1 MTNMERVQKGG
12 FLLLGFLL
20 GSVGPLWDSLFNG
33 LLIALTFLAF
43 LGSRSAREG
52 WKAGKVYIGAN
63 VAFLL
68 YFALHTTVVV
78 GGGRMEG
85 NPTYSLFEALLLGF
99 VLIPVY
105 VSALREWMTPR
116 LLRAFLAVFCAGNVC
131 LQCYVC
137 YDMIGFWFLTDLKSA
152 LKVLIFTRFGDN
164 REVLGSVYL
173 IEMRAM
179 GMAVAALFAY
189 FFAFRAGRW
198 WKRMVFGGMFLLS
211 LAFLVFTVTKSA
223 LLGFAMGFAL
233 LNVYLFRLSHWRTRV
248 GMVVLVA
255 VLVAGSAVS
264 VKRVEKF
271 GQRVEEVKQ
280 DLRNMREGNYDGR
293 TIGPR
298 IAIFKAI
305 FDHVDEFAL
314 WGEGVYSKER
324 IHKWFAEAEDEITVY
339 FSSQNAF
346 LQYWIQGGLF
356 GLALV
361 VYLFVAPVARNWR
374 RSGFPWLV
382 VSVTAVFF
390 VVSNTCVTLSK
401 MNGRPLILFFLAL
414 FYFYG
419 GMFVRLSEEREE
431 KKQEIKRF
439 PAD

>member
-1 MTNMERVQKGG
+1 MERVQKGG

-33 LLIALTFLAF
+33 LLVALTFLAF
-43 LGSRSAREG
+43 WGSRSAREG

-189 FFAFRAGRW
+189 FLAFRAGRW

-255 VLVAGSAVS
+255 VF
-264 VKRVEKF
+264 R
-271 GQRVEEVKQ
+271 
-280 DLRNMREGNYDGR
+280 
-293 TIGPR
+293 
-298 IAIFKAI
+298 
-305 FDHVDEFAL
+305 
-314 WGEGVYSKER
+314 
-324 IHKWFAEAEDEITVY
+324 
-339 FSSQNAF
+339 
-346 LQYWIQGGLF
+346 LF
-356 GLALV
+356 GE
-361 VYLFVAPVARNWR
+361 
-374 RSGFPWLV
+374 
-382 VSVTAVFF
+382 
-390 VVSNTCVTLSK
+390 
-401 MNGRPLILFFLAL
+401 LFFLLLLADEQFFEVGDGVFRQEFFVAL
-414 FYFYG
+414 AFRAQPSDGHFD
-419 GMFVRLSEEREE
+419 FLVRDVAVQILDDRGRLQGVDEVFLYQNVCEDFQKLR
-431 KKQEIKRF
+431 KINGRF
-439 PAD
+439 PANAQQVRLVALGGGIDELFNEHGFEIRVLHVGQP

>member
-33 LLIALTFLAF
+33 LLVALTFLAF
-43 LGSRSAREG
+43 WGSRSAREG

-189 FFAFRAGRW
+189 FLAFRAGRW

-211 LAFLVFTVTKSA
+211 LSFLVFTVTKSA

-255 VLVAGSAVS
+255 VLVAG
-264 VKRVEKF
+264 R
-271 GQRVEEVKQ
+271 
-280 DLRNMREGNYDGR
+280 
-293 TIGPR
+293 
-298 IAIFKAI
+298 
-305 FDHVDEFAL
+305 
-314 WGEGVYSKER
+314 
-324 IHKWFAEAEDEITVY
+324 
-339 FSSQNAF
+339 
-346 LQYWIQGGLF
+346 
-356 GLALV
+356 
-361 VYLFVAPVARNWR
+361 
-374 RSGFPWLV
+374 
-382 VSVTAVFF
+382 
-390 VVSNTCVTLSK
+390 
-401 MNGRPLILFFLAL
+401 
-414 FYFYG
+414 
-419 GMFVRLSEEREE
+419 
-431 KKQEIKRF
+431 
-439 PAD
+439 